1 MKKQLLFLATIAS
14 AYLFAGC
21 SSSDKKEVKTTV
33 EKDSYD
39 LALAEKLGMFSA
51 LPTQAESAEN
61 PITDEKVAL
70 GHKLYFDKNLSKDG
84 HISCNSC
91 HNLNTFGVDNLPTSP
106 GDAGKNGG
114 RNSPTVL
121 NAALHAT
128 QFWDGRAKD
137 VEEQAGMPIL
147 NPIEMAI
154 PKEDFL
160 IDRLSKIEGY
170 SKLFEQAFPGEGNA
184 ISYKNL
190 RLAIGAFERKLITP
204 SAFDD
209 YLNGN
214 LTALSKKEKSGLLT
228 FINVGCASCHNGATL
243 GGNSFQKFGVHKNY
257 WELTGSK
264 NIDKGRAEVTKNEA
278 DNYVFKVPSLRNVDK
293 TAPYFHDGSVAKLDK
308 TVEIMA
314 ISQLNYNLTT
324 EEKENIIAFLKSLT
338 GKVDEKFKKAPVN

>member
-1 MKKQLLFLATIAS
+1 MKKHILFLATIAA
-14 AYLFAGC
+14 AYVFAAC
-21 SSSDKKEVKTTV
+21 SSSDKKEDKTTI

-39 LALAEKLGMFSA
+39 LALADKLGMFSA
-51 LPTQAESAEN
+51 LPSQAESAEN

-84 HISCNSC
+84 NISCNSC

-190 RLAIGAFERKLITP
+190 RLAIGAFERKLLTP
-204 SAFDD
+204 SAFDN
-209 YLNGN
+209 YLNGD
-214 LTALSKKEKSGLLT
+214 LTALNKQEKSGLLT
-228 FINVGCASCHNGATL
+228 FINVGCASCHNGAAL

-278 DNYVFKVPSLRNVDK
+278 DNYVFKVPSLRNIDK

-324 EEKENIIAFLKSLT
+324 EEKENILAFLKSLT